1 MGGNTLKKIFFLV
14 AALIMLSLSLILS
27 SCRNYD
33 GKIDVVYFFKTEPE
47 KAVVD
52 FLESLDNKDPEYIY
66 SNLMLS
72 ADRNS
77 ISREKYTEELSEILQ
92 DVESVNIKKTV
103 YLGYENEM
111 SKVVAE
117 FDIAYYN
124 GELKEYKKYFYL
136 KEENGRWKIILEKT
150 FI

>member
-1 MGGNTLKKIFFLV
+1 MVKDIIKKILLATAV
-14 AALIMLSLSLILS
+14 LIMLSSSLVLS

-33 GKIDVVYFFKTEPE
+33 GSFDIVYFFKTEPE

-52 FLESLDNKDPEYIY
+52 FLESLNNRDSEYIY
-66 SNLMLS
+66 SNLMLA
-72 ADRNS
+72 ADRNR
-77 ISREKYTEELSEILQ
+77 ISREKYTEELTEILKN
-92 DVESVNIKKTV
+92 VESVSIRKTV

-117 FDIAYYN
+117 FDVTYYN
-124 GELKEYKKYFYL
+124 SELREYKKYFYL